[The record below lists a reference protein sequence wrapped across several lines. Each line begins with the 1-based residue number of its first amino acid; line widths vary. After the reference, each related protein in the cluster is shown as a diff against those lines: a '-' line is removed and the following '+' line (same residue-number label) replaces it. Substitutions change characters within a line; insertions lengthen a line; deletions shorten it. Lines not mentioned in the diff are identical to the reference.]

1 MRTEGSLFFMLI
13 FFLVIYKG
21 LARCLIY
28 PFFKAYEKSIG
39 YFLIKVNNVI
49 EKNGTL
55 VNEIQ
60 MK

>member
-1 MRTEGSLFFMLI
+1 MRKA
-13 FFLVIYKG
+13 LVI
-21 LARCLIY
+21 
-28 PFFKAYEKSIG
+28 
-39 YFLIKVNNVI
+39 FLIKVNNVI